1 MKDAPT
7 VEQKGTEPTQSQTH
21 EEPEYQE
28 QSFLPLLQLES
39 VLGTTELLHKREPG
53 WRGAPQP

>member
-28 QSFLPLLQLES
+28 QSFLPLL
-39 VLGTTELLHKREPG
+39 
-53 WRGAPQP
+53 